1 MNNLQQRKLSKYQ
14 NATSFIF
21 DNPTDFP
28 KDSVGDKTAKAL
40 LAIIALI
47 QTLTGEQVSNLT
59 RQNIG
64 IKDDRLQ
71 DLIEFLRKMN
81 RAANA
86 MADEFDGI
94 EDLFRMPRRRAEEV
108 WLATARTFH
117 TDSAPF
123 DAQFQDYD
131 LPATFRANLLSLINA
146 VETASTAAGIAGVQR
161 AGATGGLVDS
171 FKTAGKLS
179 RKLNAVVLNK
189 FSGNGQKLAAWA
201 VASHLEAAAKSKVPP
216 TPPTT

>member
-14 NATSFIF
+14 TETSFIF
-21 DNPTDFP
+21 DNPIDFP
-28 KDSVGDKTAKAL
+28 KDSIGEKTAKAL

-71 DLIEFLRKMN
+71 ELIEFLRKMN

-108 WLATARTFH
+108 WLATARTFY

-131 LPATFRANLLSLINA
+131 LPATFRDDLSNLIKA
-146 VETASTAAGIAGVQR
+146 VESASAAAGIAGVQR

-189 FSGNGQKLAAWA
+189 FSGNAQKLASWA
-201 VASHLEAAAKSKVPP
+201 VASHLESAAKSKTPP

>member
-14 NATSFIF
+14 TETSFIL

-40 LAIIALI
+40 LAIITLI

-59 RQNIG
+59 RQNVG

-71 DLIEFLRKMN
+71 ELIEFLRKMN

-94 EDLFRMPRRRAEEV
+94 EDLFRMPRRRAEDV

-123 DAQFQDYD
+123 ETQFQDYD
-131 LPATFRANLLSLINA
+131 LPATFRNDLMTLVNA

-161 AGATGGLVDS
+161 AGATGGLLDS
-171 FKTAGKLS
+171 FQTGGKLS

-189 FSGNGQKLAAWA
+189 FSGNAQKLAAWA
-201 VASHLEAAAKSKVPP
+201 VASHLEAAPKSKVPP